1 MNDKF
6 NVSLCCINVNL
17 WKTIIQN
24 LTSSL
29 MTEAMLNIKSI
40 LNSFYYNPT
49 KRPQN
54 DLIMDWIIYQFIKMI
69 H

>member
-1 MNDKF
+1 MNDKI
-6 NVSLCCINVNL
+6 VSLCCINVNL

-40 LNSFYYNPT
+40 LNSF
-49 KRPQN
+49 
-54 DLIMDWIIYQFIKMI
+54 LL
-69 H
+69 